1 VKAFFAILLTFLF
14 ALTACTAQPNP
25 ESPTAEPSETALP
38 PTPDNPLPGATGLDD
53 PYYPGLG
60 NGGYDTLHYLID
72 LDVDMEG
79 NEIAGQ
85 TTIQAQAT
93 QDLSTINLD
102 FLGLIID
109 QILINEEP
117 ATYKRDGLELT
128 IFLPSPVSDDQ
139 IFDITIAYH
148 GTPGEGI
155 DTSELESYEIGW
167 GYYGNGVYIA
177 GEPNGSSSWYPVNE
191 HPLDKATYSF
201 RITVEEP
208 YMVAANGTLQEVIAG
223 DGESTFLWEASA
235 PIASYLVTMG
245 IAEFEIETEEGPDGV
260 TIRNY
265 FGKNVARFVRLD
277 FQRTAEMI
285 ELFNELFGPYP
296 FDNYGVLVHDLEL
309 RFALETQTLSVFG
322 RSFTN
327 ETVVSHELAH
337 QWFGDSVAL
346 SSWQD
351 IWLNEGFATY
361 ASILWSEYAHGIAAA
376 EEAMRDMYAN
386 MAPGAPT
393 FNLRKSDLLSTL
405 RDDLAADLQLEP
417 EQAGVALTL
426 LLSSSLSEDAL
437 ENAISELPEAGLSK
451 TEFISLVN
459 ELPFSRATLTAFK
472 LADFFELAG
481 NQVLA
486 QSLSGGYPPPGDPG
500 ADSLFSR
507 SVYQRGALT
516 LHALRLELGDEA
528 FFDTLR
534 LYASRYKNSNAS
546 IADFIAISEEV
557 SGQELDDLFNDWLY
571 AQDIPDLPELD
582 LFRSDF
588 VEANE

>member
-1 VKAFFAILLTFLF
+1 MKAFLAILLTTIFTLS
-14 ALTACTAQPNP
+14 ACNPRPIP
-25 ESPTAEPSETALP
+25 ESPTAEPSETPLP
-38 PTPDNPLPGATGLDD
+38 PTPASPLPGSFGLND

-60 NGGYDTLHYLID
+60 NGGYDALHYLID
-72 LDVDMEG
+72 LDVDMEL
-79 NEIAGQ
+79 NEIAGK

-93 QDLSTINLD
+93 QDLSSINLD
-102 FLGLIID
+102 FLGLTIE
-109 QILINEEP
+109 QIMVNGESAI
-117 ATYKRDGLELT
+117 YQRDGLELVVT
-128 IFLPSPVSDDQ
+128 LPRPISEDQ
-139 IFDITIAYH
+139 NFEISISYY

-155 DTSELESYEIGW
+155 DSSALQSYEIGW

-191 HPLDKATYSF
+191 HPLDKATYTF
-201 RITVEEP
+201 HITVEEP
-208 YMVAANGTLQEVIAG
+208 YMVAANGTLQEVVAG
-223 DGESTFLWEASA
+223 DGENTYLWEASA

-245 IAEFEIETEEGPDGV
+245 IAEFEIETEEGPNGV

-296 FDNYGVLVHDLEL
+296 FDKYGVLVHDLEL

-361 ASILWSEYAHGIAAA
+361 ASILWSEHAHGIAAA
-376 EEAMRDMYAN
+376 EEGLSDMYAT

-393 FNLRKSDLLSTL
+393 YNLRKSDLLSTL
-405 RDDLAADLQLEP
+405 RDELAADLLLETD
-417 EQAGVALTL
+417 QAGKAITL
-426 LLSSSLSEDAL
+426 LLSSSLSEDTLQNTIA
-437 ENAISELPEAGLSK
+437 EIPETGLSK
-451 TEFISLVN
+451 AEFVSVVENLA
-459 ELPFSRATLTAFK
+459 FSRANLTAFR
-472 LADFFELAG
+472 LSEFFAAVE
-481 NQVLA
+481 NQELA
-486 QSLSGGYPPPGDPG
+486 QSLSVGYPPPGDPG

-516 LHALRLELGDEA
+516 LHALRLQIGDTA

-534 LYASRYKNSNAS
+534 LYTSTYKNSNAT

-557 SGQELDDLFNDWLY
+557 SGQELDDLFADWLY
-571 AQDIPDLPELD
+571 AHEIPDIPELD
-582 LFRSDF
+582 LYRSDF
-588 VEANE
+588 LEPIE